1 MHLGEIRKNTF
12 GTEMKIIECNTQK
25 NIIVEFLDDY
35 HYRKTTTY
43 TTFKSG
49 NVKNPYDKKIC
60 NVGYMGKGKYHCK
73 YSNGIHTLEYQNWIA
88 MIRRCYDNNRKNI
101 YSAYFGNCKVCNQW
115 HDFQEFGKWYEE
127 NFYQVGMERMHIDKD
142 ILYPGNKIYSPETC
156 LIVPQGINMLFLNKP
171 NKRGLPNGITQN
183 QNGTYRAKYKEEE
196 LGTYNSL
203 DEAYQAYTY
212 KKKNHILSAAEA
224 YRNSIPQKVYNAVIH
239 YEFRIELDR
248 NYVA

>member
-60 NVGYMGKGKYHCK
+60 NVGYMGEGKYHCK

-88 MIRRCYDNNRKNI
+88 MIRR
-101 YSAYFGNCKVCNQW
+101 
-115 HDFQEFGKWYEE
+115 
-127 NFYQVGMERMHIDKD
+127 
-142 ILYPGNKIYSPETC
+142 
-156 LIVPQGINMLFLNKP
+156 
-171 NKRGLPNGITQN
+171 
-183 QNGTYRAKYKEEE
+183 
-196 LGTYNSL
+196 
-203 DEAYQAYTY
+203 
-212 KKKNHILSAAEA
+212 
-224 YRNSIPQKVYNAVIH
+224 
-239 YEFRIELDR
+239 
-248 NYVA
+248 